1 MERVRELAQHYNEDA
16 VIGNF
21 TNKPPKKQKITKA
34 KMRNVEWIHYHKYT
48 QVKAGI
54 PMETEAQ
61 IKLLFENKEINEDHL
76 YIFRNNDPAVQRN
89 IVMPLYEA
97 VYWCNERKQ
106 WLIVQKSHLKIA
118 YKNAGKTARSSMWNM
133 DSINVPYWVDRYAFC
148 VNRIME
154 SQKK

>member
-61 IKLLFENKEINEDHL
+61 IKLLFENKEINKEL
-76 YIFRNNDPAVQRN
+76 SAKWPNITVKKPPLPEAENYKYEKNKFEKYI
-89 IVMPLYEA
+89 L
-97 VYWCNERKQ
+97 
-106 WLIVQKSHLKIA
+106 
-118 YKNAGKTARSSMWNM
+118 
-133 DSINVPYWVDRYAFC
+133 
-148 VNRIME
+148 
-154 SQKK
+154 